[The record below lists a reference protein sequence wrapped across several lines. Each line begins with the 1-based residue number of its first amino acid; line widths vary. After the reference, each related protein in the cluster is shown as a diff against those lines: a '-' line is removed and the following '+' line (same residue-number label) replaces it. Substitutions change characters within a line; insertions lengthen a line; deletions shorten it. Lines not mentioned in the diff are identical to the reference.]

1 MPDFNIKNQTSDHK
15 YFTILQN
22 ILSKIELT
30 AFERSVYWA
39 LKEAAGENGTCT
51 KSRESLAK
59 AAGMSV
65 PSLKRT
71 LKKLSEINKILNKPL
86 IQIHNRTSKCGDHD
100 TNEIIL
106 LDLWNDNMQFF
117 QKKNGGITQTL
128 PRITQT
134 PPRITQTLGVGSHRP
149 PTNNQ
154 EEKEPF
160 KESVLFVNAQA
171 REKTENEK
179 QVIVDSLVAKGHTR
193 PDAMAAMSI
202 YEKKQPDLNGT
213 IEKYVEGILTNKKK
227 EKHYAKPNHQR
238 STAKRNASKRE
249 SEQDLIE
256 RSRETLRIPSC
267 RGPCDTEQEARGSLD
282 GIYSGPF
289 MRQM

>member
-1 MPDFNIKNQTSDHK
+1 MSKRFIKFNPGDEADWLQENQPNAFLLLVQIAKRARRTTGLPDGLEIGEALIGDFKKAGIDTRGKYRHALAVLEKRAHIKIIENCRNRQKATTGTTTIGTKVTLLTSSVWDVNINIDNHPHDHR
-15 YFTILQN
+15 TTTEQPPN
-22 ILSKIELT
+22 NHEQ
-30 AFERSVYWA
+30 ER
-39 LKEAAGENGTCT
+39 N
-51 KSRESLAK
+51 
-59 AAGMSV
+59 
-65 PSLKRT
+65 
-71 LKKLSEINKILNKPL
+71 KK
-86 IQIHNRTSKCGDHD
+86 
-100 TNEIIL
+100 
-106 LDLWNDNMQFF
+106 
-117 QKKNGGITQTL
+117 
-128 PRITQT
+128 
-134 PPRITQTLGVGSHRP
+134 
-149 PTNNQ
+149 
-154 EEKEPF
+154 EKEV
-160 KESVLFVNAQA
+160 SVLFVNAQA

-179 QVIVDSLVAKGHTR
+179 QAIVDSLVAKGHTR

-202 YEKKQPDLNGT
+202 YEKKQPELNGT